1 MSRSSRV
8 YLQHI
13 RDEIEFLTRHTQGV
27 TKDSFLASETLKRA
41 FVRSL
46 EVIGE
51 AVKRL
56 PAELREQYPQTPWR
70 ASAGMRDRLIHG
82 YDSVDYEIV
91 WEAVTV
97 AIPELAETI
106 NEMLKQDDIV

>member
-1 MSRSSRV
+1 MSRSARV

-13 RDEIEFLTRHTQGV
+13 REEIEFLTNNSQGL
-27 TKDSFLASETLKRA
+27 TKENFLASETLKRA

-46 EVIGE
+46 EIIGE
-51 AVKRL
+51 ATKRL
-56 PAELREQYPQTPWR
+56 PLELREQYPQAPWR

-91 WEAVTV
+91 WEAITI
-97 AIPELAETI
+97 AIPQLAETI
-106 NEMLKQDDIV
+106 NTMLNRNDIH